1 MSDSIPGGAPG
12 APAPPP
18 APPADAAPAPPPAP
32 GAFAVGSACFCAH
45 QSNWYKA
52 RVRQVAGDGGRRRYL
67 VHYDGWNAR
76 TDAWVDGAALRAA
89 DYDFGPA
96 AAAEPAAAGGG
107 AAPAAPPAKRRK
119 RGAAAAPAAP
129 AAAPA
134 DGGGARL
141 RLPLPREL
149 RDVLVRD
156 WEQVTREPRHWP
168 ALPRSPTVAEL
179 LAGFVDGKA
188 AAAPGAQAAKWR
200 DVGAALLAYFDACLP
215 KLLLY
220 RQEREQWASRAAR
233 GATPAALYGAEHLLR
248 LLSLIHI

>member
-52 RVRQVAGDGGRRRYL
+52 RVRQVAGDGGRVRYL

-76 TDAWVDGAALRAA
+76 TDAWVDGVAQRRGLTTGRRREPARRAA
-89 DYDFGPA
+89 APRARG
-96 AAAEPAAAGGG
+96 AAG
-107 AAPAAPPAKRRK
+107 KRRK
-119 RGAAAAPAAP
+119 RSAAAAPRGAR
-129 AAAPA
+129 
-134 DGGGARL
+134 GGGGGGGSGC
-141 RLPLPREL
+141 LPLTPR
-149 RDVLVRD
+149 RPRRD

-179 LAGFVDGKA
+179 LAGFVDGRA
-188 AAAPGAQAAKWR
+188 AAAPGAQAAK
-200 DVGAALLAYFDACLP
+200 C
-215 KLLLY
+215 
-220 RQEREQWASRAAR
+220 S
-233 GATPAALYGAEHLLR
+233 
-248 LLSLIHI
+248 S